1 VSASG
6 TFDFT
11 LHNLLIAEV
20 FDAIA
25 RLDAYLHDVESSAQP
40 RSGIPLNLFRDV
52 VHKVLYPSLEE
63 PLRLIKHTTASGKTL
78 DPSEIQA
85 IVNLAGSTFI
95 GLAGV
100 HRFLK
105 YLRSPEPPSELFALL
120 REIQQTFPDPAIR
133 ENNPDVLLSEI
144 FNYGEIDLHA
154 ALEWKLREVKI
165 FTAVPGKETIVIV
178 LPYTQVNN
186 PLMWTIISH
195 EVGHFAEKRYSL
207 GRTVL
212 AKILKCDISAVPEST
227 ELDWVEEFISDLVA
241 IRSLGPAYLLSFISL
256 TISQSS
262 LGSPSLTHPSDLGRV
277 KILFDDLTRN
287 CLSSVVPSFQALVS
301 KSVDLYNEKF
311 RFNQRYL
318 ADKDMG
324 PSAIHGTPIQDVIAM
339 INQELDDRKM
349 TRLGVDS
356 LRSAENLAAQ
366 LAQGQ
371 PISAFQPRRAKL
383 KEDLAQLDKHIADKD
398 QVRAKDLFCQM
409 RKELVETPCTCTEII
424 NAGYLHKYT
433 TVLPAI
439 LERLTESSLED
450 YAREYRTTLIEFDR
464 QLKVSLQTVEIHKL
478 FL

>member
-1 VSASG
+1 
-6 TFDFT
+6 
-11 LHNLLIAEV
+11 
-20 FDAIA
+20 
-25 RLDAYLHDVESSAQP
+25 
-40 RSGIPLNLFRDV
+40 
-52 VHKVLYPSLEE
+52 
-63 PLRLIKHTTASGKTL
+63 
-78 DPSEIQA
+78 
-85 IVNLAGSTFI
+85 
-95 GLAGV
+95 
-100 HRFLK
+100 
-105 YLRSPEPPSELFALL
+105 
-120 REIQQTFPDPAIR
+120 
-133 ENNPDVLLSEI
+133 
-144 FNYGEIDLHA
+144 
-154 ALEWKLREVKI
+154 
-165 FTAVPGKETIVIV
+165 
-178 LPYTQVNN
+178 
-186 PLMWTIISH
+186 
-195 EVGHFAEKRYSL
+195 
-207 GRTVL
+207 
-212 AKILKCDISAVPEST
+212 
-227 ELDWVEEFISDLVA
+227 
-241 IRSLGPAYLLSFISL
+241 
-256 TISQSS
+256 
-262 LGSPSLTHPSDLGRV
+262 
-277 KILFDDLTRN
+277 
-287 CLSSVVPSFQALVS
+287 
-301 KSVDLYNEKF
+301 
-311 RFNQRYL
+311 
-318 ADKDMG
+318 MG